1 MLLYGSV
8 NARGNFVGNKSQFE
22 RMNRALEI
30 GGVIPIVDKVFEFEQ
45 LKEAYEYL
53 LSGKM
58 IGKVVV
64 RVASD

>member
-1 MLLYGSV
+1 
-8 NARGNFVGNKSQFE
+8 
-22 RMNRALEI
+22 MNRALEI